1 MAEFHVPAEAQAD
14 AAMGDGA
21 SHAPAGTA
29 PTPSRGG
36 RPNGRGYNGGWNAQ
50 SDKLLQSAVLA
61 ARLGGGGEVKVKHSG
76 GEVEVTISVKHR
88 ADSEPELVA
97 QTRQLRLQGVAAQQQ
112 RFEEAQAAAAAARAA
127 RTAKNRRDKERKKEK
142 ARLRR
147 EQQSEPTPMADEDEI
162 SDEQQ
167 LSMAAATVV
176 ANVNKE
182 VAAARQRG
190 GAPEAPPEA
199 EEVQIAGSML
209 VVSALAGTD
218 GASWSRD
225 TLTERVLYVARA
237 GLASREQGEAA
248 YRTMMSE
255 YLLAPSLA
263 RPLKYRVVRRPH
275 AGDGG

>member
-1 MAEFHVPAEAQAD
+1 
-14 AAMGDGA
+14 
-21 SHAPAGTA
+21 
-29 PTPSRGG
+29 
-36 RPNGRGYNGGWNAQ
+36 
-50 SDKLLQSAVLA
+50 
-61 ARLGGGGEVKVKHSG
+61 
-76 GEVEVTISVKHR
+76 
-88 ADSEPELVA
+88 
-97 QTRQLRLQGVAAQQQ
+97 
-112 RFEEAQAAAAAARAA
+112 
-127 RTAKNRRDKERKKEK
+127 
-142 ARLRR
+142 
-147 EQQSEPTPMADEDEI
+147 MADEDEI

-176 ANVNKE
+176 ANVNKD
-182 VAAARQRG
+182 VAAVRQRG
-190 GAPEAPPEA
+190 GAPEAPPA
-199 EEVQIAGSML
+199 AAEVQIAGSML
-209 VVSALAGTD
+209 VISALAGTD

>member
-1 MAEFHVPAEAQAD
+1 MCPLRPRPTLRL
-14 AAMGDGA
+14 GDGA

-29 PTPSRGG
+29 PTPSRGR

-76 GEVEVTISVKHR
+76 GEVEVTISVRHR
-88 ADSEPELVA
+88 ADMEPELVA
-97 QTRQLRLQGVAAQQQ
+97 QTRQLRLQNVVAQQQ
-112 RFEEAQAAAAAARAA
+112 HFEEALAAAAATRAA

-147 EQQSEPTPMADEDEI
+147 EQQSGPAPMADEDKI

-176 ANVNKE
+176 ANVNEE

-190 GAPEAPPEA
+190 SAPEAPAEA
-199 EEVQIAGSML
+199 AEVNIAGSVL
-209 VVSALAGTD
+209 VVSTLAGTD
-218 GASWSRD
+218 GATWSRD
-225 TLTERVLYVARA
+225 TLAERVLNVARA
-237 GLASREQGEAA
+237 GLASREQGEAT

-255 YLLAPSLA
+255 YLLAPSPA
-263 RPLKYRVVRRPH
+263 RPLKFRVVNRRPH